1 MLRSMFAPIAILRS
15 PSALRFGGLVS
26 VAAMTMVVAGS
37 ASGQS
42 TGTGSGLSAA
52 SQAAYSGGG
61 GRSSGGTLVVEGA
74 VGQVLSGRMQGGTFQ
89 ITSGFMSAE
98 GSLCELADF
107 NCDNLIDGS
116 DLGVLLYH
124 WGPCP
129 DGRVGC
135 TGDFNC
141 DGNVNGADLGVLLH
155 SWG

>member
-1 MLRSMFAPIAILRS
+1 MLRSMFAPAVIRLS
-15 PSALRFGGLVS
+15 SSALRFGGLVS

-37 ASGQS
+37 
-42 TGTGSGLSAA
+42 GSGLSAA

-74 VGQVLSGRMQGGTFQ
+74 VGQVLSGRMQGGSFQ
-89 ITSGFMSAE
+89 ITSGFMSSE
-98 GSLCELADF
+98 GPTCELTDF
-107 NCDNLIDGS
+107 NCDNLVDGS
-116 DLGVLLYH
+116 DLGVLLFH

-141 DGNVNGADLGVLLH
+141 DGTVNGADVGILLAN
-155 SWG
+155 WG

>member
-1 MLRSMFAPIAILRS
+1 MLRSMFSPTAIRLS
-15 PSALRFGGLVS
+15 YSALRFGGLVS
-26 VAAMTMVVAGS
+26 VAAITMVVAGS

-61 GRSSGGTLVVEGA
+61 GRSTGGTLVVEGA
-74 VGQVLSGRMQGGTFQ
+74 VGQVLSGRMQGGSFQ
-89 ITSGFMSAE
+89 ITSGFMSSE
-98 GSLCELADF
+98 GPTCELTDF
-107 NCDNLIDGS
+107 NCDNLVDGS
-116 DLGVLLYH
+116 DLGVLLVN

-141 DGNVNGADLGVLLH
+141 DGAVNGADVGILLAN
-155 SWG
+155 WG

>member
-1 MLRSMFAPIAILRS
+1 MLRSMFAPGAIRLS
-15 PSALRFGGLVS
+15 FSALRFGGLVS

-61 GRSSGGTLVVEGA
+61 GRSTGGTLVVEGA
-74 VGQVLSGRMQGGTFQ
+74 VGQVLSGRMQGGSFQ
-89 ITSGFMSAE
+89 ITSGFMSSE
-98 GSLCELADF
+98 GPTCELTDF
-107 NCDNLIDGS
+107 NCDNLVDGA
-116 DLGVLLYH
+116 DLGVLLFH

-141 DGNVNGADLGVLLH
+141 DGAVNGADVGILLAN
-155 SWG
+155 WG